1 MILVQFT
8 MKCFVAINL
17 IIILINIKAGSLY
30 GTTRLRNERQG
41 FVQEEYTNAKFLCK
55 NEEKRVQKVA
65 SKIQCIHRCLRILKC
80 GIVNY
85 ISLDGTDNV
94 CEIFEAMHD
103 ESVCDVSYGY
113 HRSFAI
119 ILKVS

>member
-1 MILVQFT
+1 M
-8 MKCFVAINL
+8 MKCHVAINL
-17 IIILINIKAGSLY
+17 IIILINIKAGFLY
-30 GTTRLRNERQG
+30 GTIRLLNERQG
-41 FVQEEYTNAKFLCK
+41 FVQEEYPNAKFLCK
-55 NEEKRVQKVA
+55 SEQKIVQKVA

-85 ISLDGTDNV
+85 ISVDGTDNA

-103 ESVCDVSYGY
+103 QAVCDVSYGY

-119 ILKVS
+119 ILKVL